1 MEKKRSTSPKK
12 DLWVHPAFV
21 VLFCVAILTLL
32 GLSILFSATAH
43 SGSDPYFFIKRQ
55 VVWVGIALLAGLT
68 VSLVPLE
75 KSRPLAWVILGILL
89 VGLILVLIPGIGIW
103 VNGSRRWLPLGPM
116 RLQVSEFAKLGLVFA
131 MAVYLG
137 ANQRHIATFWRG
149 FIVPSLIVGLITG
162 LVILQP
168 DYGMASLCA
177 VVGFGMMFLAGTRLV
192 FLIPT
197 VTTLGSLFG
206 LALYLSPVRWR
217 RVMAFLD
224 VEGNQLDSSYQ
235 LWQAM
240 LAFGAGGIQGSGL
253 GNGRQQMAFLPEA
266 HTDFIFA
273 VIGEELGLIFTGA
286 VLALFLVIF
295 LVGVLH
301 LKRAP
306 NLFQYLLI
314 AGMLMLVT
322 FQALIN
328 MAVVTGCIP
337 TQGMSLPFIS
347 YGGSNLVVV
356 FIIVGL
362 IVNTAFSWSKSPL
375 QGKKRS
381 MREIAA

>member
-1 MEKKRSTSPKK
+1 MGKKRPTSPKK
-12 DLWVHPAFV
+12 ELWVHPAFV

-32 GLSILFSATAH
+32 GVSILFSATAH

-55 VVWVGIALLAGLT
+55 VIWVGIALLAGLT

-89 VGLILVLIPGIGIW
+89 VGLVLVLIPGIGIW

-116 RLQVSEFAKLGLVFA
+116 RLQVSEFAKLSMVFA
-131 MAVYLG
+131 LAVYLG

-149 FIVPSLIVGLITG
+149 FIIPSLLVGLITG

-197 VTTLGSLFG
+197 VATLGSLFAM
-206 LALYLSPVRWR
+206 ALYLSPVRWR

-224 VEGNQLDSSYQ
+224 VEGNQTDSSYQ

-240 LAFGAGGIQGSGL
+240 LAFGAGGIRGSGL
-253 GNGRQQMAFLPEA
+253 GHGRQQLAFLPEA

-273 VIGEELGLIFTGA
+273 VIGEELGLIFTGS

-295 LVGVLH
+295 LVGILH

-306 NLFQYLLI
+306 NLYQYLLI

-356 FIIVGL
+356 FIIIGL

-375 QGKKRS
+375 PGKERS
-381 MREIAA
+381 MREISA